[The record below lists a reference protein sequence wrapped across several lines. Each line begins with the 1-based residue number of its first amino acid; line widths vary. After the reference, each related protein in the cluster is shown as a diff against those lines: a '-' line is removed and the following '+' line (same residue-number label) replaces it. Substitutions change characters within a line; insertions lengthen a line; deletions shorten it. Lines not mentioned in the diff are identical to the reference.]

1 MKKPGK
7 EQAEKFYKVFVVIY
21 VSVCLVIIFGN
32 AFSTPEFQITAEKIE
47 QTQEEEAIE
56 AFKEE
61 DTESAGKEAA
71 EAVKEDKLIN
81 INTATAEEL
90 MTLGGIGEVI
100 AERIIEYRENNN
112 GFLTV
117 DELIEVKGI
126 GESKLE
132 KIRDYVTV
140 GSDEPESPSVDRFLP
155 HL

>member
-7 EQAEKFYKVFVVIY
+7 EQAEKFYKVFVIIY
-21 VSVCLVIIFGN
+21 VSVCLAIIFGN
-32 AFSTPEFQITAEKIE
+32 AFSAPEFQITAEKIE
-47 QTQEEEAIE
+47 QTQEEVVE

-61 DTESAGKEAA
+61 DTEASEKEAA
-71 EAVKEDKLIN
+71 EVVEENKLIN

-140 GSDEPESPSVDRFLP
+140 GSDEPEPPPVDRFLP
-155 HL
+155 KL